1 VVSSVPIGAHGMHP
15 AGRMQIDNASQFF
28 GALAARGRE
37 PRLGDATGTWEFDLD
52 GAGTWTV
59 KVDRGALSVA
69 SGQSGEPATARLEL
83 SEAEL
88 VRLAN
93 GDNHENPLTGVL
105 RGVIHVAGEL
115 PFAQRLFAILPMPDD
130 WKEAR

>member
-1 VVSSVPIGAHGMHP
+1 
-15 AGRMQIDNASQFF
+15 MQIDNAGQFF

-37 PRLGDATGTWEFDLD
+37 PRLGNTTGTWQFDVD

-59 KVDRGALSVA
+59 KVDQGSLSVA
-69 SGQSGEPATARLEL
+69 QGEAPESPTARLEL

-93 GDNHENPLTGVL
+93 GEAHENPLTGLL
-105 RGVIHVAGEL
+105 RGVIHVGGDLA
-115 PFAQRLFAILPMPDD
+115 FAQKLFAILPAPDD